1 MIKPLRDL
9 EGALEIIKAEDKTS
23 ENHICTQRPH
33 VGFCFRQIRFMLGK
47 PVLTSGAPTWR
58 RKGAGLRDRPLK
70 SLLLF
75 QEGASRYKPDV
86 LACFKGAVYFIF
98 TFIKKKKTGGVG
110 KSLCLRKRCQSIKN
124 CSR

>member
-98 TFIKKKKTGGVG
+98 TFIKKKKKNRRSGQI
-110 KSLCLRKRCQSIKN
+110 SLLEKKMSIY
-124 CSR
+124 